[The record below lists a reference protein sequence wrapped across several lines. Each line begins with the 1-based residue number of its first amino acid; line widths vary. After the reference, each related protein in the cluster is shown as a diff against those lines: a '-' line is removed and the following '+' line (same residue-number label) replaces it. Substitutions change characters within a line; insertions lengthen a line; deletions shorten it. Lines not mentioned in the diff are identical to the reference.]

1 MGTKISRNQK
11 KMCLTTMIKDDV
23 KIMKIFIRF
32 LKSNKAYGKF
42 MFNAHSENGM
52 NMRKCHFH
60 NKTLYRLTNDDII
73 NYNGRNIINNA
84 FLWRD
89 TAEGEEF
96 WGILDMKWRYI
107 VGFRI

>member
-1 MGTKISRNQK
+1 
-11 KMCLTTMIKDDV
+11 MCLITMIKDDV

-52 NMRKCHFH
+52 NMRKYHYH
-60 NKTLYRLTNDDII
+60 KKTLYKLINDDII
-73 NYNGRNIINNA
+73 NYKGRNIINHA

-96 WGILDMKWRYI
+96 WRMLDMKWRYI